1 MANRAFT
8 PPRAG
13 LASGSEGLG
22 LLQPAGGSVFIPT
35 LLGAHILSDPG
46 LRNLGRQGNKSSGQP
61 SFPFHGLLFYCF
73 EPEWTDT
80 NNSLRGLKQSVRDCA
95 K

>member
-8 PPRAG
+8 PFRAG

-22 LLQPAGGSVFIPT
+22 LLQLAGGSVFIPT

-46 LRNLGRQGNKSSGQP
+46 LRNLGHQGNKSSGQP
-61 SFPFHGLLFYCF
+61 G
-73 EPEWTDT
+73 W
-80 NNSLRGLKQSVRDCA
+80 RGVWGVGSCA
-95 K
+95 VG